1 MAVNQVG
8 SLTTFLADTV
18 IDPVPV
24 NSNFTTLKDSLNSLI
39 TGSNE
44 IAGGLTVG
52 GSLTIASGGLTVTAG
67 GITIT
72 AGGLDL
78 TTDNITNVGTIGA
91 TGNITTSEELR
102 STGGGETGKFLTG
115 GAGATVFAFS
125 GANFDIRAGD
135 GMQSSQ

>member
-52 GSLTIASGGLTVTAG
+52 GALTVASGGLTVTAG

-78 TTDNITNVGTIGA
+78 TTDNITNVGTIGMGALTA
-91 TGNITTSEELR
+91 T
-102 STGGGETGKFLTG
+102 TGTFSGLILQS
-115 GAGATVFAFS
+115 GATQAAVEDVN
-125 GANFDIRAGD
+125 GATLDRGNYI
-135 GMQSSQ
+135 